1 MRTRGLPAALV
12 MVLSVSLV
20 LNAEAA
26 GALRLLEDQVG
37 QVPVLSPLVR
47 FMDGEVAYG
56 AATAVGVGAD
66 ALTLFLMYRVVA
78 QLKPS
83 WWVMTCM
90 LILGAGGNYVL
101 REVGGL
107 VIQAMTSSPYLLS
120 IAITVGVLL
129 WFYFFSQIILVSA
142 AFGALVQADTHGG
155 HPQPVGETRAVAA
168 VAVATLDDVRAHER
182 GLL

>member
-1 MRTRGLPAALV
+1 
-12 MVLSVSLV
+12 
-20 LNAEAA
+20 
-26 GALRLLEDQVG
+26 
-37 QVPVLSPLVR
+37 
-47 FMDGEVAYG
+47 
-56 AATAVGVGAD
+56 
-66 ALTLFLMYRVVA
+66 
-78 QLKPS
+78 
-83 WWVMTCM
+83 M